1 MLTAL
6 PKEIT
11 MLFPF
16 CGTGNQHYN
25 IHVISEYWN
34 FLILQSNWA
43 IVTVLS
49 TVGLNQL
56 SKLNFDV
63 NVMQAFKSLSL

>member
-16 CGTGNQHYN
+16 YGTDNQHYN

-43 IVTVLS
+43 IVMVLS
-49 TVGLNQL
+49 AVGLNQL